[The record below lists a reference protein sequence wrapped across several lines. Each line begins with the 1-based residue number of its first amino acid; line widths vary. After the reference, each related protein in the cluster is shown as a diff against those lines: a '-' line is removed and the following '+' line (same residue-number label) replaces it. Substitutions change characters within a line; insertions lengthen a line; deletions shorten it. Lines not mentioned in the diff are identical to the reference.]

1 MNAYEFLGQEAGIR
15 RLVDRFYA
23 LMDSLPVAATIRAM
37 HPADLEESADKLAL
51 FLVERFG
58 GPPVYSR
65 QRGHPRLRAR
75 HMPFAVDAAA
85 AEAWMVCMRQALEE
99 QVVPGPERDELV
111 GFFAHVADHMRNR
124 D

>member
-15 RLVDRFYA
+15 RLVDRFYE

-58 GPPVYSR
+58 GPSVYSS

-85 AEAWMVCMRQALEE
+85 AEAWMACMRQALEE
-99 QVVPGPERDELV
+99 QVRSGPERDELV
-111 GFFAHVADHMRNR
+111 AFFDHVANHMRNR